1 MAYRIAIG
9 SEDGAFRDV
18 CSHDDL
24 DDVMEVFNDLIN
36 QRNWCESDLVV
47 SLTDDCSGKRLAQY
61 GLQDFNYLSL

>member
-1 MAYRIAIG
+1 
-9 SEDGAFRDV
+9 
-18 CSHDDL
+18 
-24 DDVMEVFNDLIN
+24 VMEAFNDLIN